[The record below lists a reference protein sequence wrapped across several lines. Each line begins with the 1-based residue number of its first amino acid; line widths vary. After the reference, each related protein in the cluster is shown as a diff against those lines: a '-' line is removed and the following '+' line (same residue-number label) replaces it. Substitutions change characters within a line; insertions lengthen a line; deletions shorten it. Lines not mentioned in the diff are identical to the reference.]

1 MIVWDILKQD
11 LLSYFESNTS
21 RQDTEPYYDEFA
33 DKIATGYE
41 TSLLGGTVKLG
52 FSPPIDGYTVL
63 SWIKEPLK
71 AAIASA
77 LPLNATPA
85 ATLDTAKLNLGTN
98 ISTGLVASWTGA
110 QLSLLPPPLG
120 FAVVASNVV
129 LTPGT
134 PQIFDLQK
142 DSTNE
147 QFIDA
152 LIKLFTDHLKT
163 VAGLAVG
170 STPVPTPITLP
181 WTGIE

>member
-1 MIVWDILKQD
+1 MIIWDTFKTD
-11 LLSYFESNTS
+11 LLSYFESNAS

-41 TSLLGGTVKLG
+41 TALLGGTVQLG
-52 FSPPIDGYTVL
+52 FSPPIDGYKVL

-71 AAIASA
+71 AGIAAA

-98 ISTGLVASWTGA
+98 ISTGLITSWTGA
-110 QLSLLPPPLG
+110 QLGLVPPPIG
-120 FAVVASNVV
+120 FAVVATNLVT
-129 LTPGT
+129 TPGT
-134 PQIFDLQK
+134 PQVFDLQK

-163 VAGLAVG
+163 VVGLAAG
-170 STPVPTPITLP
+170 STPVPSPITLP